1 MTQRRRAQWVAVLAL
16 VSLLGAGCASTAS
29 PSASTTALAGP
40 SGTGTPAPG
49 ISASPG
55 STPRS
60 SAWPAGASVGTGS
73 CGATGASPCPT
84 VPVAFA
90 RAIPFTPPVEC
101 GGGTQCQLQLDVYY
115 PSAGTAGGPWP
126 LIVAIPGGPAPLGV
140 RAGLSGLALALAAQ
154 GALVVAADYRSLPSQ
169 DAGFPQT
176 FEDVACAVRTAR
188 ALAARYGGDP
198 THVTLVANSLGGWP
212 GAVVAF
218 SPQPFPLDA
227 TSCLAQSGTARPDAF
242 VGVAGIY
249 SLDQIDPG
257 YLDGFFGGSRET
269 APGAW
274 ATGDPYAIVTA
285 NRDEPIGVTLV
296 GGTRDQTVPLA
307 STQLFTGYLR
317 AAGYAARLVIVP
329 GATHDSVLTAPQT
342 ISAILAAARRR

>member
-1 MTQRRRAQWVAVLAL
+1 MTQRGSAQWVAVLAF
-16 VSLLGAGCASTAS
+16 VSLLGAGCGSAVS
-29 PSASTTALAGP
+29 PSVGTTAPRAS
-40 SGTGTPAPG
+40 SGTGAARTDGA
-49 ISASPG
+49 ASPG

-60 SAWPAGASVGTGS
+60 SAWPAGASAGTGS

-90 RAIPFTPPVEC
+90 RAIPFTPPVDC
-101 GGGTQCQLQLDVYY
+101 GGTQCQLQLDVYY
-115 PSAGTAGGPWP
+115 PSVTTTPAGSWP

-269 APGAW
+269 APGPW
-274 ATGDPYAIVTA
+274 AAGDPYAIVNA
-285 NRDEPIGVTLV
+285 NRNEPIGVTLV

-317 AAGYAARLVIVP
+317 AAGYAAQLVIVP

-342 ISAILAAARRR
+342 ISAILPAARRP